1 MLVTSVETLLEF
13 LPPQCWF
20 TNSPFA
26 NKCESQREEKYAQKK
41 VEKVGWKAWPE
52 KSSVFIHCFQRNVVS
67 KMATH
72 SSTFTITLVI
82 PLSILCTSFNGY
94 LEHQVRST
102 SNCCEQ
108 CSEHSAPVV
117 EVIKKGLRRTEHKQL
132 CHTEMRFLHYLFLST
147 NENLREANT
156 KC

>member
-1 MLVTSVETLLEF
+1 
-13 LPPQCWF
+13 
-20 TNSPFA
+20 
-26 NKCESQREEKYAQKK
+26 
-41 VEKVGWKAWPE
+41 
-52 KSSVFIHCFQRNVVS
+52 
-67 KMATH
+67 MATH

-147 NENLREANT
+147 NENLQEANT
-156 KC
+156 KCQFTCHHTSQLLKMPLAHTCILAIHDQFIHMYNSTILTSGSENVCVGCIWCVPLHIHQVMV